1 MKSWVTMSRYC
12 QPSLIG
18 YRVIK
23 MKNYPRLKEMG
34 VRNPHQIEK
43 FSIYTAEDFE
53 ILRIVYAREKGSL
66 LPVSRKYK
74 FPRIKQSVLVDS
86 GTRQTETLYE
96 SAPAFREALS
106 ELQQL
111 QDEKSEAADLSELI
125 SEEVRLLEEDVALR
139 IQYI

>member
-1 MKSWVTMSRYC
+1 
-12 QPSLIG
+12 
-18 YRVIK
+18 

-34 VRNPHQIEK
+34 VQHPHQIEK
-43 FSIYTAEDFE
+43 YSIYTTDEFD

-74 FPRIKQSVLVDS
+74 FPRIKQSILVDS
-86 GTRQTETLYE
+86 GSRQTETIFE

-106 ELQQL
+106 ELQQI
-111 QDEKSEAADLSELI
+111 QADKSVAADLSELI

-139 IQYI
+139 IEYIKSLVKKI

>member
-1 MKSWVTMSRYC
+1 
-12 QPSLIG
+12 
-18 YRVIK
+18 

-34 VRNPHQIEK
+34 VHHPQQIEK
-43 FSIYTAEDFE
+43 FSIYTTDEFD
-53 ILRIVYAREKGSL
+53 ILRIVSAREKGSL

-74 FPRIKQSVLVDS
+74 FARIKKSVLVDS
-86 GTRQTETLYE
+86 GTRQTETIYE

-106 ELQQL
+106 ELQHL

-139 IQYI
+139 IQYIKSLVKKI